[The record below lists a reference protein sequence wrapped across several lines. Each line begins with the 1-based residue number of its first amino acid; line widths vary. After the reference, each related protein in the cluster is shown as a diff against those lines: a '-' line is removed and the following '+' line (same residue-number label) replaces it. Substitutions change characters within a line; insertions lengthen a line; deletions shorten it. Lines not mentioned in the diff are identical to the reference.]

1 MPISLWAKTQSFLF
15 PTRSSLVKEPEAVAS
30 AAAFPS
36 AAKRELTPPGPACQ
50 QLFFRTPKFFSERAA
65 RVSPRRRSGNLSRP
79 LLAVN
84 RFLLLFSKNLF
95 APPCPASRPC
105 PAQRDIPS
113 RSGENGLC
121 TSTPPLST
129 TFYFFSDFFLH
140 PRQRP
145 FDVWCL
151 IRGYHMLSLITC
163 RQLPSGVF
171 TVIALWKRPRA
182 RSARQRRVP
191 EQT

>member
-1 MPISLWAKTQSFLF
+1 MSKNQRPLPQPLRFRQR
-15 PTRSSLVKEPEAVAS
+15 RSGNLPRPVQLVNNFFFEPRS
-30 AAAFPS
+30 
-36 AAKRELTPPGPACQ
+36 
-50 QLFFRTPKFFSERAA
+50 FFSERAA

-84 RFLLLFSKNLF
+84 RFLLLFSKNFF

-129 TFYFFSDFFLH
+129 TFYFFLIFLPH
-140 PRQRP
+140 TPRFYRVFAP
-145 FDVWCL
+145 VRAPKNCTLKFPLKNIRLCL
-151 IRGYHMLSLITC
+151 QKAALSAFG
-163 RQLPSGVF
+163 Q
-171 TVIALWKRPRA
+171 
-182 RSARQRRVP
+182 
-191 EQT
+191 